1 MSDVLLIAGWCF
13 AASVFLPLF
22 AWALMPLLPRCAA
35 TRHLVWLALFAVLLV
50 LPVLALVVPPQ
61 IMLSQVANT
70 APAAPVVAA
79 VAHGWSLSDAVPLL
93 ILAWLAG
100 IVFHLGRL
108 GLGLFGLYR
117 LCRDSV
123 PFEESRTVRLAD
135 DGPLAFGALRPL
147 ILLPH
152 EAAHWPARR
161 LDAVLAHER
170 AHLRRR
176 DCLSQMLAQIVC
188 AFYWPNLLLWLASR
202 SMRREAEI
210 AADNAV
216 LASGIRASDYAAEL
230 LQLAEQTL
238 RLPAMAMAAP
248 SLEARVKSVL
258 SSAPS
263 RQGARAID
271 VFKIVWLGSAAA
283 VALAFVRPAMAQVQE
298 APLAPIAPAMPQA
311 APAPTAAL
319 APDAPA
325 TPAKPMHHHHH
336 ITVNVDGDR
345 LTDADKAKID
355 AAVAQV
361 QSTMVEVRP
370 QIERVLQQ
378 VRADR
383 VAVQVRTTMVDV
395 QPQIERT
402 LQQVRVDQ
410 ATAQAAQQA
419 MPQVHAAI
427 ANAMAQIEPAI
438 HQAFADGRVDAKVNA
453 ALDRAQAQIDIA
465 MTTAGHDKHGPHFEI
480 HLRPPNPP
488 MPPDPSDLNP

>member
-1 MSDVLLIAGWCF
+1 MTDMLLIAGWCF

-61 IMLSQVANT
+61 IMLGQSVEV
-70 APAAPVVAA
+70 APAASAAAA
-79 VAHGWSLSDAVPLL
+79 VSHGWSLADAVPLL
-93 ILAWLAG
+93 ILVWLAG
-100 IVFHLGRL
+100 ILFHLARL

-123 PFEESRTVRLAD
+123 PFEDSRTVRLAD

-170 AHLRRR
+170 AHLKRR

-188 AFYWPNLLLWLASR
+188 TFYWPNLPLWLALR

-216 LASGIRASDYAAEL
+216 LAAGMRASDYAAEL
-230 LQLAEQTL
+230 LQLAGQTL
-238 RLPAMAMAAP
+238 RLPAAAMAAP

-263 RQGARAID
+263 RQGVRAID

-283 VALAFVRPAMAQVQE
+283 IALAFVRPAIAQVQE
-298 APLAPIAPAMPQA
+298 APLAPVAPAAAPSGQA
-311 APAPTAAL
+311 APAPAAAP

-325 TPAKPMHHHHH
+325 RPSKPRHHHHH
-336 ITVNVDGDR
+336 ITINVDGDR
-345 LTDADKAKID
+345 LTDADKARID

-361 QSTMVEVRP
+361 RSTMADVRP
-370 QIERVLQQ
+370 QIERALQQ
-378 VRADR
+378 ARAD
-383 VAVQVRTTMVDV
+383 
-395 QPQIERT
+395 
-402 LQQVRVDQ
+402 Q
-410 ATAQAAQQA
+410 AAAQAVQQA

-427 ANAMAQIEPAI
+427 AQAMAQIEPAI

-465 MTTAGHDKHGPHFEI
+465 MATAGHDHDRHGPHFAI
-480 HLRPPNPP
+480 RVR
-488 MPPDPSDLNP
+488 PPDPPTPPDRPDPGTP